1 MIEAF
6 DKTMAW
12 MILSRE
18 QKANILSKVHR
29 LSTGFPQASHKQLV
43 ESRCS
48 RVRDSLSAF
57 VALEG
62 PLSWAMNVGDLG
74 GAMQFDL
81 FPEVDDLVECGS
93 DMSAGSASPRFLC
106 WTKMQAEAGQNLADI
121 FRRKEYERKA
131 GNGVF
136 FWGIGS
142 PLDFSRLRSSDRVD
156 LIFSTM
162 LSAPKT
168 EDKNPESVLVWRK
181 YLNASGQEV
190 DLPPHV
196 LLTSRATT
204 KLGPKKRHYALVC
217 HSEKELVLADE
228 GEFDPMA
235 YRNAGPN
242 GGKVGFSQ
250 VTSLLERTSE
260 ASATSRYR
268 INFRAELRR
277 PFLAKLCDP
286 VLLEPEDRRRVDDH
300 RAGEPGTW
308 LRFATQIRA
317 GSASRVNEPVAHL

>member
-1 MIEAF
+1 
-6 DKTMAW
+6 
-12 MILSRE
+12 
-18 QKANILSKVHR
+18 
-29 LSTGFPQASHKQLV
+29 
-43 ESRCS
+43 
-48 RVRDSLSAF
+48 
-57 VALEG
+57 
-62 PLSWAMNVGDLG
+62 
-74 GAMQFDL
+74 MQFDL
-81 FPEVDDLVECGS
+81 FPEVDEFVEVAA
-93 DMSAGSASPRFLC
+93 DAPAISASPRFVC
-106 WTKMQAEAGQNLADI
+106 WTKMQAEAGQDLSDI

-142 PLDFSRLRSSDRVD
+142 PLDFSRLGSSGGVD
-156 LIFSTM
+156 LVFSTM
-162 LSAPKT
+162 LSAPKS

-181 YLNASGQEV
+181 YLTANGREV

-196 LLTSRATT
+196 LLMSRATT

-217 HSEKELVLADE
+217 HSDRELTFSDE
-228 GEFDPMA
+228 GEFDPSV

-250 VTSLLERTSE
+250 VTSLLERASE
-260 ASATSRYR
+260 AQTPSRYR

-277 PFLAKLCDP
+277 PFLVKLCDP

-300 RAGEPGTW
+300 RAGESGTW

-317 GSASRVNEPVAHL
+317 GSASAFNEPAARL

>member
-1 MIEAF
+1 
-6 DKTMAW
+6 
-12 MILSRE
+12 
-18 QKANILSKVHR
+18 
-29 LSTGFPQASHKQLV
+29 
-43 ESRCS
+43 
-48 RVRDSLSAF
+48 
-57 VALEG
+57 
-62 PLSWAMNVGDLG
+62 
-74 GAMQFDL
+74 MQFDL
-81 FPEVDDLVECGS
+81 FPEVNELVEFNAN
-93 DMSAGSASPRFLC
+93 MSTGSASPRFVC
-106 WTKMQAEAGQNLADI
+106 WTKMQAEAGQDLADI

-131 GNGVF
+131 GSGVF

-156 LIFSTM
+156 LVFSTM
-162 LSAPKT
+162 LSAPKS

-181 YLNASGQEV
+181 YLNATGQEV

-228 GEFDPMA
+228 GEFDPTA
-235 YRNAGPN
+235 HRNAGPN

-260 ASATSRYR
+260 TSTTSRYR

-277 PFLAKLCDP
+277 PFLVKLCDP
-286 VLLEPEDRRRVDDH
+286 VLLEAEDRRRVDDH
-300 RAGEPGTW
+300 MAGESGTW

-317 GSASRVNEPVAHL
+317 GSASVLNELAARL